1 MSESMTK
8 IKTTLTI
15 EKEVLEKAKKHLP
28 NISAFVEECLKQYIG
43 LADGI
48 YPTADAQEIVDEI
61 GKLQAKLFILNQN
74 FDLEEGMRQIEQE
87 KLNRPWRFLWN
98 DYKRKLTINPQ
109 LMREASNALGV
120 DEDTLEDILDFVY
133 VNQDQFSFELTW
145 TEVYNEYRKE
155 EVE

>member
-1 MSESMTK
+1 MTK

>member
-1 MSESMTK
+1 MVNSMTK

-15 EKEVLEKAKKHLP
+15 EKEILTKAKKHLP

-74 FDLEEGMRQIEQE
+74 FDLEEGIRQIEQE

-98 DYKRKLTINPQ
+98 DYKRRNTVNPQ
-109 LMREASNALGV
+109 LMKEAINALGV
-120 DEDTLEDILDFVY
+120 DEATLEDILDFVD
-133 VNQDQFSFELTW
+133 VNQEVLGIDLTW
-145 TEVYNEYRKE
+145 NEVYTGYQKE
-155 EVE
+155 MEE